1 MTLAEALHA
10 AENRLADAGIEDAAI
25 EAEVLLRHVLQ
36 WDRPHL
42 YARLQQEVPP
52 EQHDRFQAL
61 LARRLARE
69 PTPYITG
76 RKEFFDL
83 DLETTPVA
91 PIPRPETELLV
102 EEALRWAGERSGERP
117 LIVVDV
123 GTGCGA
129 LAVAIAY
136 HLSDAL
142 VYCTDLSSGALAL
155 AGRNAGLLGVKR
167 RMRFLQGDLLEPL
180 PEPGDLIVANLPYV
194 KSGEW
199 DELQPE
205 IRDHEPRAAL
215 DGGPEGT
222 EVLER
227 FLRQAPPYLKRPG
240 LLLAEI
246 GWDQGER
253 LRQVARERFPDA
265 RIDIKKDLAELDR
278 VLAIELAG

>member
-10 AENRLADAGIEDAAI
+10 AENRLAAAGIEDAAI

-42 YARLQQEVPP
+42 YARLQQEISP
-52 EQHDRFQAL
+52 ERDERFRKL
-61 LARRLARE
+61 IERRLARE

-76 RKEFFDL
+76 HKEFFDL

-102 EEALRWAGERSGERP
+102 EEALRWAGERAQP

-136 HLSDAL
+136 HLPDAL
-142 VYCTDLSSGALAL
+142 VYCTDLSAGALAL

-180 PEPGDLIVANLPYV
+180 PEPADLIVANLPYV
-194 KSGEW
+194 KTSVW
-199 DELQPE
+199 DALQPE
-205 IRDHEPRAAL
+205 IRDHEPRPAL

-227 FLRQAPPYLKRPG
+227 FLRQAPPYPKRPG

-253 LRQVARERFPDA
+253 LRAVARERFPDA
-265 RIDIKKDLAELDR
+265 HIEVKKDLAGLDR
-278 VLAIELAG
+278 VLVIELAG

>member
-1 MTLAEALHA
+1 MTLAETLHA
-10 AENRLADAGIEDAAI
+10 AENALADAGIEDAAI
-25 EAEVLLRHVLQ
+25 EAEVLLRHALQ

-42 YARLQQEVPP
+42 YARLQQEISP
-52 EQHDRFQAL
+52 EQDERFRAL
-61 LARRLARE
+61 IARRLARE
-69 PTPYITG
+69 PTPYIT
-76 RKEFFDL
+76 RHKEFFDF
-83 DLETTPVA
+83 DLETAPVA

-102 EEALRWAGERSGERP
+102 EEALRWAGERGEDQP
-117 LIVVDV
+117 LVVVDV

-136 HLSDAL
+136 HLPDAL
-142 VYCTDLSSGALAL
+142 VYCTDLSAEALEL
-155 AGRNAGLLGVKR
+155 AERNAARLDVKR

-180 PEPGDLIVANLPYV
+180 PEPADLIVANLPYV
-194 KSGEW
+194 KTSEW

-215 DGGPEGT
+215 DGGTGGT
-222 EVLER
+222 EVIER

-253 LRQVARERFPDA
+253 LRAVARERFPDA
-265 RIDIKKDLAELDR
+265 RIEIKKDLASLDR
-278 VLAIELAG
+278 MLVIER